1 MKKYKVGLYIGRF
14 QPYHL
19 GHHSII
25 KKMAQECEVVII
37 AVGSAQES
45 GTEHNPFSY
54 EMRRSMIWYSIYR
67 IVDDYRIV
75 GVPDRENPSEDPS
88 WTKYLLKYVF
98 DSTGLM
104 PEVIY
109 QGDDQVRENWYDGV
123 DIKVEIVPRNKI
135 PISASLLRKVILAD
149 DYWFFTQFVTYA
161 VDRRYDE
168 MREILCEIKGD
179 SYYE

>member
-1 MKKYKVGLYIGRF
+1 MIKYKVGLYIGRF

-54 EMRRSMIWYSIYR
+54 EMRRSMIQHSIDR
-67 IVDDYRIV
+67 IADDYRIV
-75 GVPDRENPSEDPS
+75 GVPDRENPAEDPS
-88 WTKYLLKYVF
+88 WTQYLLKYVY

-104 PEVIY
+104 PEAIY
-109 QGDDQVRENWYDGV
+109 QGDDQVREHWYDGV
-123 DIKVEIVPRNKI
+123 NIKVEIVPRNKI
-135 PISASLLRKVILAD
+135 PISASVLRKAILAD
-149 DYWFFTQFVTYA
+149 DYWFVSQFVTYA
-161 VDRRYDE
+161 VGRRYDE
-168 MREILCEIKGD
+168 MREILREINGG